1 MEVEGTPGARGHPQ
15 APSPRTALSILAPHH
30 QSSSRVCEHL
40 CFILMYITH
49 LLARCVLRCCFFAL
63 CHFDLTEGLAGTL
76 LWDSGEPVS
85 FVKEATQSPGI
96 RVGQD
101 HPAMQLSASVSPG
114 YASIQG
120 SRRWS
125 RSSWPFPLLSFLPPA
140 QLRQPWPEC
149 FKITIILALSLILK
163 KVLSF

>member
-40 CFILMYITH
+40 CFILMNITH

-85 FVKEATQSPGI
+85 FVKEATHPRRSGSSSHAAVCLRLPGLH
-96 RVGQD
+96 V
-101 HPAMQLSASVSPG
+101 HPGLSRMVS
-114 YASIQG
+114 
-120 SRRWS
+120 
-125 RSSWPFPLLSFLPPA
+125 
-140 QLRQPWPEC
+140 
-149 FKITIILALSLILK
+149 
-163 KVLSF
+163 